1 MVHKHHF
8 LRWLTVHCRLENQLG
23 SISGTVRT
31 AKLLFLIWVVHRAS
45 TATALPVGAEE
56 EPSVAKYE
64 VNFQDNF
71 SSSEGVRNST
81 FVADNTTEPLQ
92 YDFGGVGFF
101 SKCESTYNRYLEESR
116 ESAKWAAGAASTLM
130 ALIPAL
136 LAFGPLKTCNIGLL
150 SALDGPLGFIA
161 AGFTFGLPVNQLSLT
176 DHAMVVFQRKDHLEG
191 SGSPPAHRYQMFRG
205 NQVTQSSESGAPA
218 EETPP
223 TNTDDT
229 VEQPANATLAPM
241 AAARLPSSTYSL
253 ADNIMDVIQ
262 SQWEARGQ
270 RSRLAMA
277 LLTAGIIYIQLFL
290 FLICILVSFNAD
302 YHLLFWLC
310 PIASAHAIYWVL
322 IGSFVL
328 MGFARCFYELRHF
341 QKTASV
347 IYVNPLLVTEV
358 NINSNTKLRL
368 IGTPG
373 ERYTARWFSCLASL
387 LRAKHDP
394 PQTQRAKWRL
404 RVTQA
409 WFLFLQVI
417 HYSRK
422 PPAIVVLMLPSASAT
437 SSRSRMSLFVS
448 GILTIFQC
456 CWLFFLSFLF
466 GTIIGNSVATTLVAV
481 FVCSIAVAA
490 ARLLSIV
497 ASDELHRFFNLV
509 LFYYDSPDE
518 RQQLEIMLRHMPGTS
533 VHPEESTATE
543 QSTPQRTAVTLP
555 MGPQEHAIGSTS
567 NIVDINE
574 LTPMDLSKI
583 LAVAK
588 GAALGGMCLICVQLA
603 LLSFMTWNWQNDEQ
617 TLPELR
623 VQRYKYSS
631 PQVGQSFLEVFEL
644 SLYTTPSVLLA
655 AISSMLH
662 ATGYRTLVEVPS
674 TLAEAESS
682 ESD

>member
-1 MVHKHHF
+1 
-8 LRWLTVHCRLENQLG
+8 
-23 SISGTVRT
+23 
-31 AKLLFLIWVVHRAS
+31 
-45 TATALPVGAEE
+45 
-56 EPSVAKYE
+56 
-64 VNFQDNF
+64 
-71 SSSEGVRNST
+71 
-81 FVADNTTEPLQ
+81 
-92 YDFGGVGFF
+92 
-101 SKCESTYNRYLEESR
+101 
-116 ESAKWAAGAASTLM
+116 M

-191 SGSPPAHRYQMFRG
+191 SGSPPAHRYQMFRE
-205 NQVTQSSESGAPA
+205 NQVSQSSECGASA

-229 VEQPANATLAPM
+229 AEQPANATLAPM
-241 AAARLPSSTYSL
+241 TAERLPSSTYSL
-253 ADNIMDVIQ
+253 AANIMDVIQ

-290 FLICILVSFNAD
+290 FLICTLVSFNAD

-328 MGFARCFYELRHF
+328 MGFARSFYELRHF

-347 IYVNPLLVTEV
+347 IYVNPLSATDV
-358 NINSNTKLRL
+358 NIDSNTKLRL
-368 IGTPG
+368 IGTQD

-387 LRAKHDP
+387 LRGKHDP

-422 PPAIVVLMLPSASAT
+422 PPAIVALLLPSASAT
-437 SSRSRMSLFVS
+437 SSRSRISLFVS
-448 GILTIFQC
+448 GILTNFQC

-466 GTIIGNSVATTLVAV
+466 GTIIGNEVATTLVAV

-490 ARLLSIV
+490 ARFLSIV
-497 ASDELHRFFNLV
+497 ASDELHRFFGVV

-518 RQQLEIMLRHMPGTS
+518 RQQLEIMLRHMSDTS
-533 VHPEESTATE
+533 VHPQESTATK
-543 QSTPQRTAVTLP
+543 QSTPHRTAVTLP

-567 NIVDINE
+567 NIVDING
-574 LTPMDLSKI
+574 LTPIDLSHI
-583 LAVAK
+583 LAPAK
-588 GAALGGMCLICVQLA
+588 GVALAGMFVICSQVAMQP
-603 LLSFMTWNWQNDEQ
+603 FMAWNSQNDEQ
-617 TLPELR
+617 ILPELR
-623 VQRYKYSS
+623 VQRYQYIS
-631 PQVGQSFLEVFEL
+631 PQVGQSFWVVFKL
-644 SLYTTPSVLLA
+644 SLYSIPSVLLA
-655 AISSMLH
+655 AIRSMLH
-662 ATGYRTLVEVPS
+662 TTEYRSLVEVRS

-682 ESD
+682 ESN